1 MPLRRLNLICYMV
14 YQVRRMLDKV
24 SGAGHASGQGLIE
37 YGLIVILIA
46 IAVLLTLGLFG
57 GQINQMYQTIKNS
70 IFP

>member
-1 MPLRRLNLICYMV
+1 MICYMV
-14 YQVRRMLDKV
+14 YRVRRMLDKV
-24 SGAGHASGQGLIE
+24 NAGHASGQGLIE

-57 GQINQMYQTIKNS
+57 GQINQMYLTIKNS

>member
-1 MPLRRLNLICYMV
+1 
-14 YQVRRMLDKV
+14 MLDKV

-57 GQINQMYQTIKNS
+57 GQINQMYLTIRNS
-70 IFP
+70 LFP